1 MPPLVPTS
9 MSTSTDTRQRVAVV
23 IYEDAAKDL
32 ARAYR
37 GLMTAVE
44 FLEAGDDVT
53 VVYDGSGVDTL
64 AAASTEG
71 HQLHS
76 LVERLRPVTRGACA
90 FCVKAHGVGDAV
102 AAGDWSPARGVQ
114 APRQRAEPRRGGLS
128 APVLLTIERPSS
140 ACAPSPR
147 TSLSGRRTEP
157 DGRSMVR
164 RTGADSPPRRG
175 SARWRGACTPR
186 AGDQSPAATDT
197 ALTMSSSP
205 SR

>member
-102 AAGDWSPARGVQ
+102 AAGDWSLLEEYKHHASVRNLVVEGYQ
-114 APRQRAEPRRGGLS
+114 LLS
-128 APVLLTIERPSS
+128 F
-140 ACAPSPR
+140 
-147 TSLSGRRTEP
+147 
-157 DGRSMVR
+157 
-164 RTGADSPPRRG
+164 
-175 SARWRGACTPR
+175 
-186 AGDQSPAATDT
+186 
-197 ALTMSSSP
+197 
-205 SR
+205 

>member
-1 MPPLVPTS
+1 

-90 FCVKAHGVGDAV
+90 FCVEAHGVGDAV
-102 AAGDWSPARGVQ
+102 AAGD
-114 APRQRAEPRRGGLS
+114 
-128 APVLLTIERPSS
+128 
-140 ACAPSPR
+140 
-147 TSLSGRRTEP
+147 
-157 DGRSMVR
+157 
-164 RTGADSPPRRG
+164 
-175 SARWRGACTPR
+175 
-186 AGDQSPAATDT
+186 
-197 ALTMSSSP
+197 
-205 SR
+205 